1 MNANKCTKNVFVRT
15 VVKPQKADTIN
26 KTLKERGSRIER
38 TESAGLSGAAHGTP
52 FFFSDGIPQA
62 AAALS
67 YFLLFSLLPLLMF
80 VNALV
85 ARLSIS
91 IEDFRPVF
99 ELMPKSLQELILSYF
114 EQITATPSFSPLL
127 IGTLLTLYF
136 LSRAVRSIMR
146 TVEASTASRVHRRAL
161 LDILLSFAMTAGFL
175 LTVGSFVLAVAGRML
190 PSAAAG
196 AADPRTSVG
205 KAWMMIVIVF
215 AFLMPVQPH
224 RPEPAS
230 RVPRGL
236 AGGAVFAGGMG
247 ARVVVL
253 FVLCGQ
259 YGAVFRA
266 LRLARDGHRAP
277 VIWLYLVSIILLMGP
292 QLNHTLVV
300 MRLYRMEQTAHLK

>member
-1 MNANKCTKNVFVRT
+1 MNGQNRWLYLIKRMVYR
-15 VVKPQKADTIN
+15 
-26 KTLKERGSRIER
+26 
-38 TESAGLSGAAHGTP
+38 
-52 FFFSDGIPQA
+52 FFDDGIPQSA
-62 AAALS
+62 AELS

-85 ARLSIS
+85 ARLGIS

-146 TVEASTASRVHRRAL
+146 TVDGIYRVEVHRRAV

-175 LTVGSFVLAVAGRML
+175 RRVQLCACRRRTHAAA
-190 PSAAAG
+190 SAAAG
-196 AADPRTSVG
+196 AADPCTDSRGGARHGLLDDDRHRIRVPH
-205 KAWMMIVIVF
+205 A
-215 AFLMPVQPH
+215 VQPH

-266 LRLARDGHRAP
+266 VRLSGGDYRTDAVAVYRQHDPADGSAAESYAGGHAP
-277 VIWLYLVSIILLMGP
+277 VSIGKSEAFVSQKGAD
-292 QLNHTLVV
+292 
-300 MRLYRMEQTAHLK
+300 AH